1 MLVLRPSSWAL
12 TSCGE
17 PSVSN
22 VKTIAYRLG
31 LTGGIGSGKSTV
43 SDLLEQM
50 GAAVIDADAI
60 SKAATA
66 SGGPAIPALQAEFGA
81 AVLTA
86 DGALDRAQMRGLVYS
101 NPGAKA
107 RLEAIVHPLV
117 GHAIAQQA
125 HQAETTGARC
135 IVFDIPL
142 LVESQNWRA
151 QLDRVLVID
160 CSEETQIARVVA
172 RNGFTEQEIRKIL
185 QSQAP
190 RAKRRAAADTVVF
203 NDGISLDNLR
213 QQVREI
219 STQFGL

>member
-1 MLVLRPSSWAL
+1 M
-12 TSCGE
+12 
-17 PSVSN
+17 
-22 VKTIAYRLG
+22 KTIAYRLG

-50 GAAVIDADAI
+50 GAVVIDADAI
-60 SKAATA
+60 SKAVTAT
-66 SGGPAIPALQAEFGA
+66 GGSAIAALQAEFGTA
-81 AVLTA
+81 LLTA
-86 DGALDRAQMRGLVYS
+86 DGALDRVQMRDIIYS
-101 NPGAKA
+101 NADAKA
-107 RLEAIVHPLV
+107 RLEAIIHPMV
-117 GHAIAQQA
+117 GHAIAEQTR
-125 HQAETTGARC
+125 QAEDSRARC

-151 QLDRVLVID
+151 KLDRVLVID
-160 CSEETQIARVVA
+160 CSEETQIKRVVA
-172 RNGFTEQEIRKIL
+172 RNGFAEQEIRKIL

-213 QQVREI
+213 HQVREI

>member
-1 MLVLRPSSWAL
+1 M
-12 TSCGE
+12 
-17 PSVSN
+17 
-22 VKTIAYRLG
+22 KTIAYRLG

-43 SDLLEQM
+43 SDLLAQM
-50 GAAVIDADAI
+50 GAVVIDADAI

-66 SGGPAIPALQAEFGA
+66 TGGSAITALQAEFGTTL
-81 AVLTA
+81 LTA
-86 DGALDRAQMRGLVYS
+86 DGALDRVQMRDIIYS
-101 NPGAKA
+101 NADAKA
-107 RLEAIVHPLV
+107 RLEAIIHPLV
-117 GHAIAQQA
+117 GHAIAEQTR
-125 HQAETTGARC
+125 QAEASRARC

-151 QLDRVLVID
+151 KLDRVLVID
-160 CSEETQIARVVA
+160 CSEETQIKRVLA
-172 RNGFTEQEIRKIL
+172 RNGFAEQDIRKIL

-190 RAKRRAAADTVVF
+190 RAKRRAAADAVVF

>member
-1 MLVLRPSSWAL
+1 M
-12 TSCGE
+12 
-17 PSVSN
+17 
-22 VKTIAYRLG
+22 KTIAYRLG

-43 SDLLEQM
+43 SGLLEQM

-66 SGGPAIPALQAEFGA
+66 SGGSAIATLQAEFGA
-81 AVLTA
+81 AVLTS
-86 DGALDRAQMRGLVYS
+86 DGALDRVKMRDLIYS
-101 NPGAKA
+101 NAEAKA

-117 GHAIAQQA
+117 GHSISEQA
-125 HQAETTGARC
+125 RQAETIRARC

-142 LVESQNWRA
+142 LIESQNWRA
-151 QLDRVLVID
+151 KLDRVLVID

-185 QSQAP
+185 QSQAT
-190 RAKRRAAADTVVF
+190 RVNRRAAADTVVF
-203 NDGISLDNLR
+203 NDGISLDDLR

>member
-1 MLVLRPSSWAL
+1 M
-12 TSCGE
+12 
-17 PSVSN
+17 
-22 VKTIAYRLG
+22 KTIAYRLG

-43 SDLLEQM
+43 SGLLQQM

-66 SGGPAIPALQAEFGA
+66 SGGSAIATLKAEFGA
-81 AVLTA
+81 AVLTE
-86 DGALDRAQMRGLVYS
+86 DGALDRVQMRDLIYS
-101 NPGAKA
+101 NADAKA

-117 GHAIAQQA
+117 GHAIAEQA
-125 HQAETTGARC
+125 RQADIIRARC

-142 LVESQNWRA
+142 LIESQNWRA
-151 QLDRVLVID
+151 KLDRVLVID

-185 QSQAP
+185 QSQAT
-190 RAKRRAAADTVVF
+190 RVNRRAAADTVVF
-203 NDGISLDNLR
+203 NDGISLDDLR

>member
-1 MLVLRPSSWAL
+1 M
-12 TSCGE
+12 SCGE

-22 VKTIAYRLG
+22 VKTIACRLG
-31 LTGGIGSGKSTV
+31 LTGGIGSGKSMV
-43 SDLLEQM
+43 SGLLKQM

-66 SGGPAIPALQAEFGA
+66 SGGSAIPALQAEFGA

-86 DGALDRAQMRGLVYS
+86 DGALDRAQMRSLVYS
-101 NPGAKA
+101 NPGAKT

-125 HQAETTGARC
+125 LQAETTGARC

-142 LVESQNWRA
+142 LVESKAWRA
-151 QLDRVLVID
+151 KLDRVLVID
-160 CSEETQIARVVA
+160 CSEETQIERVVA
-172 RNGFTEQEIRKIL
+172 RNGFTEQEVRKIVA
-185 QSQAP
+185 SQAS
-190 RAKRRAAADTVVF
+190 RTQRRAAADMVVF
-203 NDGISLDNLR
+203 NEGISLDNLK